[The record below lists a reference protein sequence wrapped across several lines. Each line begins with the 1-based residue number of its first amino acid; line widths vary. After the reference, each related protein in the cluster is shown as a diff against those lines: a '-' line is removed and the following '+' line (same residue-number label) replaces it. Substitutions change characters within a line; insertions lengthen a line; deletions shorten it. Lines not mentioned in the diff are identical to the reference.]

1 MKKRIVAVLGLVLLA
16 SVAVYAART
25 VGTGKLPKCS
35 KPMCRSVGCAADTL
49 CYSGTT
55 VKTCEE
61 VCNGK

>member
-1 MKKRIVAVLGLVLLA
+1 MTKKTAAMFGLALLA
-16 SVAVYAART
+16 SIAVYAART
-25 VGTGKLPKCS
+25 VAADKLPKCS
-35 KPMCRSVGCAADTL
+35 KPLCRSVGCAADTL